1 MDSELNIDMDEAAKL
16 FDENSIK
23 DGLKSNTKSIS
34 TNRKNRSKS
43 PTITKNKKNK
53 KSEAKKKKKKVI
65 TDDENIEKDSSELD
79 MDKSVNKDKNEE
91 EKNIEEETKD
101 ETVEKKD
108 NDKSSKNEK
117 ADNNDKKNN
126 KKKKKSEAKAEEPK
140 ENQSANQNDKKDKKK
155 GKGKKKKTSEGEGE
169 SIDTTQITKN
179 DGKSKVKGKSKD
191 KSKVKK
197 KEEPKIDD
205 PKQYVYDYMKS
216 QNRPYSLV
224 NIFDNLHG
232 AIKKSLLGK
241 ILDALVED
249 GSLIMKEYNSKI
261 YLFNQDKLD
270 IKVTDADIEQIQKEI
285 DEKREENKALKEE
298 ITSKSNELKILT
310 SALTDDELKAR
321 IKELKKEL
329 AKIKVKVM
337 YNGLFLGENIVY
349 SETKEPKKIFNTW
362 LKTGNN
368 YETNKNKFSK
378 ENAHYTQ
385 IIWKNTKEIG
395 ISMSYDKE
403 TKKYCTVV
411 LYNPP
416 GNTLGSFHE
425 NI

>member
-155 GKGKKKKTSEGEGE
+155 GKGKKKKTSEGAGE
-169 SIDTTQITKN
+169 FLDTSQITKN
-179 DGKSKVKGKSKD
+179 DAKSKARGKSKD

-197 KEEPKIDD
+197 KEESVKIDD
-205 PKQYVYDYMKS
+205 PKQYVYNYMKT

-232 AIKKSLLGK
+232 AIKKSQLGK
-241 ILDALVED
+241 ILDALVEE

-285 DEKREENKALKEE
+285 DEQREEHKKLKDE
-298 ITSKSNELKILT
+298 ISAKSNELKILT
-310 SALTDDELKAR
+310 LTLTDDELKAK

-329 AKIKVKVM
+329 AKMKIKVDDIKENKIDPIPPEKMNEAKENFEKELKV
-337 YNGLFLGENIVY
+337 FKK
-349 SETKEPKKIFNTW
+349 TKKICTEIVSDISDGLE
-362 LKTGNN
+362 LKLKDT
-368 YETNKNKFSK
+368 YEK
-378 ENAHYTQ
+378 
-385 IIWKNTKEIG
+385 IG
-395 ISMSYDKE
+395 I
-403 TKKYCTVV
+403 
-411 LYNPP
+411 
-416 GNTLGSFHE
+416 E
-425 NI
+425 NDDELMKQLNIDQSLMNAK

>member
-140 ENQSANQNDKKDKKK
+140 ENQSANQ
-155 GKGKKKKTSEGEGE
+155 TFLTFVS
-169 SIDTTQITKN
+169 
-179 DGKSKVKGKSKD
+179 
-191 KSKVKK
+191 
-197 KEEPKIDD
+197 
-205 PKQYVYDYMKS
+205 
-216 QNRPYSLV
+216 
-224 NIFDNLHG
+224 
-232 AIKKSLLGK
+232 
-241 ILDALVED
+241 
-249 GSLIMKEYNSKI
+249 SLIIFQYFKYFCNIILYFILFKSSKRSFCSGVDSMRLENVFPI
-261 YLFNQDKLD
+261 VCYCIQHCCQFCFYAKFVQLFPGCFDPGKC
-270 IKVTDADIEQIQKEI
+270 VTVI
-285 DEKREENKALKEE
+285 
-298 ITSKSNELKILT
+298 
-310 SALTDDELKAR
+310 
-321 IKELKKEL
+321 
-329 AKIKVKVM
+329 
-337 YNGLFLGENIVY
+337 LFLCLRMAEN
-349 SETKEPKKIFNTW
+349 
-362 LKTGNN
+362 
-368 YETNKNKFSK
+368 
-378 ENAHYTQ
+378 
-385 IIWKNTKEIG
+385 
-395 ISMSYDKE
+395 YD
-403 TKKYCTVV
+403 C
-411 LYNPP
+411 
-416 GNTLGSFHE
+416 
-425 NI
+425 